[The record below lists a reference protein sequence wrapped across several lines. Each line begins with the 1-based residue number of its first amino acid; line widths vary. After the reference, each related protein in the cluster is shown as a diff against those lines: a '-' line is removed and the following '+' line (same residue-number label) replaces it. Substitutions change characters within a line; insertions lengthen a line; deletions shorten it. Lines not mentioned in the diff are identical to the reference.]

1 MPTMK
6 KVQYWY
12 WLIPTPSRGG
22 MKMVK
27 TRYRMD
33 VATALQNHPGV
44 VRAPGTMELR
54 SIPDTDDDMRAN
66 FTSAWQRSK

>member
-1 MPTMK
+1 
-6 KVQYWY
+6 
-12 WLIPTPSRGG
+12 

-33 VATALQNHPGV
+33 VATALQDHPGV